1 MARYHLCFP
10 DVIFSVIQL
19 VQNRPGIEPD
29 PRSIRI
35 WCKMFSFFSMNYIYS
50 PREAFLNNYVATIWH
65 YQFDKI
71 TWVLF
76 KKKKNLDCQKPQY
89 IVSASKGFA
98 MPSHPPNPIEERN
111 QISRLAFP
119 HSMTIQVSVCQIAH
133 GPGGCCKWCG
143 PGMWLAS
150 VKSLFKHYHH
160 NILLH
165 HNHHNLHKVHLH
177 KIR

>member
-1 MARYHLCFP
+1 
-10 DVIFSVIQL
+10 
-19 VQNRPGIEPD
+19 
-29 PRSIRI
+29 
-35 WCKMFSFFSMNYIYS
+35 MFSFFSMNYIYS

-76 KKKKNLDCQKPQY
+76 KEKKKKRSELSEALAHSRCLKRFCYAISPT
-89 IVSASKGFA
+89 K
-98 MPSHPPNPIEERN
+98 SHQRKK
-111 QISRLAFP
+111 SD
-119 HSMTIQVSVCQIAH
+119 IQVGFPSQHDHLGQCQIAH
-133 GPGGCCKWCG
+133 GPGGCYKFCG
-143 PGMWLAS
+143 AGMWLAS
-150 VKSLFKHYHH
+150 VKSLFKNYHH

>member
-76 KKKKNLDCQKPQY
+76 KKKKKSGLSEALVHSRCLKRFCYAISPT
-89 IVSASKGFA
+89 K
-98 MPSHPPNPIEERN
+98 SHRRKK
-111 QISRLAFP
+111 SD
-119 HSMTIQVSVCQIAH
+119 IQVGFPSQHDHLGQCLSN
-133 GPGGCCKWCG
+133 CSWSR
-143 PGMWLAS
+143 WL
-150 VKSLFKHYHH
+150 L
-160 NILLH
+160 
-165 HNHHNLHKVHLH
+165 
-177 KIR
+177 